1 LEIPAWLLVRGIN
14 KPLIAVEENTM
25 KRTACLFLVVSVVG
39 VHLAQ
44 GDSISKTR
52 KVREM
57 LAALRMEET
66 TNRLE
71 HAQEMQIQTMSKQQ
85 LAGITLD
92 ADQQKAYDEF
102 QQNLVDLIRASMS
115 WKALEPD
122 FVKMYSD
129 AYNEEEIDGILAFY
143 HTSAGRA
150 MLAKTPELTE
160 RSITISQ
167 QRMAAISPKIQAL
180 IDKFMRDNL

>member
-1 LEIPAWLLVRGIN
+1 
-14 KPLIAVEENTM
+14 M
-25 KRTACLFLVVSVVG
+25 KRLACLFLVVSVVG
-39 VHLAQ
+39 VHLAE

-71 HAQEMQIQTMSKQQ
+71 QAQEMQIQAMMSKQQ
-85 LAGITLD
+85 LAGVTPD

-102 QQNLVDLIRASMS
+102 HQNVVDLIRASMS
-115 WKALEPD
+115 WETLEPD
-122 FVKMYSD
+122 FVKMYFD
-129 AYNEEEIDGILAFY
+129 AYSEEEIDGILAFY
-143 HTSAGRA
+143 RTSAGRP

-167 QRMAAISPKIQAL
+167 QRMAEISPKIQAL
-180 IDKFMRDNL
+180 IDKFLRDNL

>member
-1 LEIPAWLLVRGIN
+1 
-14 KPLIAVEENTM
+14 M
-25 KRTACLFLVVSVVG
+25 KRAVCLLLFVSGVG

-57 LAALRMEET
+57 LAALRMEEMAT
-66 TNRLE
+66 RLE
-71 HAQEMQIQTMSKQQ
+71 QAQEMQIQAMSKQQ
-85 LAGITLD
+85 LAGVTLD

-102 QQNLVDLIRASMS
+102 HQNVVDLIRASMS
-115 WKALEPD
+115 WKVLEPD

-129 AYNEEEIDGILAFY
+129 AYSEEEIDGILAFY
-143 HTSAGRA
+143 RTSAGRA

-160 RSITISQ
+160 KSITISQ
-167 QRMAAISPKIQAL
+167 QRMAAVSPKIQTL

>member
-1 LEIPAWLLVRGIN
+1 
-14 KPLIAVEENTM
+14 
-25 KRTACLFLVVSVVG
+25 
-39 VHLAQ
+39 
-44 GDSISKTR
+44 
-52 KVREM
+52 
-57 LAALRMEET
+57 
-66 TNRLE
+66 
-71 HAQEMQIQTMSKQQ
+71 MSKQQ

-167 QRMAAISPKIQAL
+167 QRMAEISPKIQAL